1 MSHSNRKRC
10 TRSGPVPAAT
20 VSRLTLYLRELE
32 DLLAR
37 GEESISSGKLA
48 ERLAVTSAS
57 IRSD

>member
-37 GEESISSGKLA
+37 GEESIS
-48 ERLAVTSAS
+48 
-57 IRSD
+57 